1 MYAKN
6 LKSAKKIV
14 LKLEKNSDDYIML
27 IDNELGD
34 KELTGI
40 DFVEQMKI
48 HARSI
53 LVTSSGNSD
62 YVYEK
67 CSQIG
72 LTIVPKKNFLI
83 LSEIWSSGKILATK

>member
-1 MYAKN
+1 MYAKD
-6 LKSAKKIV
+6 LKPIKKIV
-14 LKLEKNSDDYIML
+14 LQMEKNSDDYILL

-34 KELTGI
+34 PELTGI

-53 LVTSSGNSD
+53 LVTSSGNSNWI
-62 YVYEK
+62 YER

-72 LTIVPKKNFLI
+72 LTVVP
-83 LSEIWSSGKILATK
+83 